1 MHHYQHFG
9 SGTSG
14 LRLTDTA
21 SEAEILMGKG
31 CSRSLNPEYF
41 KCCGQIVL

>member
-9 SGTSG
+9 SGTSR
-14 LRLTDTA
+14 LRLTGAA
-21 SEAEILMGKG
+21 SEGEILMGKG
-31 CSRSLNPEYF
+31 RSRSLNPDYF